1 MILLNNGKYD
11 KNEWTEPITPTKDKM
26 DKIEDALSYAID
38 MNVEYRNITAQT
50 FNLTT
55 SKNQYLSI
63 DKDITINLPNV
74 NYNVDI
80 HLFLNCEQ
88 ECKIKFISS
97 GDEQSTYLTIG
108 LYDIELIYV
117 GNWIIKI

>member
-1 MILLNNGKYD
+1 MSLLNNGKYN
-11 KNEWTEPITPTKDKM
+11 KNQWTEPITPTKDKM

-38 MNVEYRNITAQT
+38 MNVEYRNTTTQT

-97 GDEQSTYLTIG
+97 GDEQST
-108 LYDIELIYV
+108 
-117 GNWIIKI
+117 